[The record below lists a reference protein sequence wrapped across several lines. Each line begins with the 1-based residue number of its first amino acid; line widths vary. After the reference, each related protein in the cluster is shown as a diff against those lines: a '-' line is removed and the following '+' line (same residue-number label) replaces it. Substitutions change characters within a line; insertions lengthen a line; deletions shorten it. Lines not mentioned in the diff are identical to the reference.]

1 MNEETS
7 SPTLAMLA
15 DVAMNSSGSSLSSLS
30 CVETG
35 TTSTGKD
42 SGQIE
47 VVAVVPAKSEDPVA
61 NSNLNDVEVVADET
75 EPTKKPKK
83 GATDSSVPCSKLK
96 SINGILIKDLTVDQV
111 RSFCSRCGITGSRR
125 NTKVDICREI
135 VIAKG
140 TYDVLK
146 ATGKLG
152 TSVKDEMKKPKST
165 SLAGAAANMGPINR
179 KRLCNVMFGD
189 TVRPSMETRG
199 KSLTKE
205 DLTNGMKLDETLF
218 RFIAT

>member
-7 SPTLAMLA
+7 SPTLAML
-15 DVAMNSSGSSLSSLS
+15 DNVDMNSSGSSLSSLS

-35 TTSTGKD
+35 TTSTAGKD
-42 SGQIE
+42 GGQIE
-47 VVAVVPAKSEDPVA
+47 VVAVIPAKSEDPVA

-96 SINGILIKDLTVDQV
+96 SINGLLIKDLTVDQV
-111 RSFCSRCGITGSRR
+111 RSFCSRCGITDSRR
-125 NTKVDICREI
+125 KTKVDICCEI

-140 TYDVLK
+140 TYDMLK
-146 ATGKLG
+146 ATGKFG
-152 TSVKDEMKKPKST
+152 TSVKDKMKKPKST
-165 SLAGAAANMGPINR
+165 SLAGAATNMGPINR
-179 KRLCNVMFGD
+179 KRLCTNVVVD
-189 TVRPSMETRG
+189 STVRPSMETRG

-205 DLTNGMKLDETLF
+205 DLTNGM
-218 RFIAT
+218 